1 MRSNLDSWKNLI
13 TTNLLN
19 FTSYLWVEEFYAFCK
34 WLMLHQS
41 VIEILGENSGGLR
54 NVHNTH
60 KQVYDQL
67 LQHFDYKFML
77 MTPNQD
83 KNLTEH
89 KNNFFEVQR
98 RYSILSYV
106 IKNFS
111 NFDNSDSA
119 GSFNAILYFFNYTR
133 ERTNAKG

>member
-1 MRSNLDSWKNLI
+1 
-13 TTNLLN
+13 
-19 FTSYLWVEEFYAFCK
+19 
-34 WLMLHQS
+34 MLHQS

-89 KNNFFEVQR
+89 KNNFFEV
-98 RYSILSYV
+98 
-106 IKNFS
+106 
-111 NFDNSDSA
+111 
-119 GSFNAILYFFNYTR
+119 
-133 ERTNAKG
+133 